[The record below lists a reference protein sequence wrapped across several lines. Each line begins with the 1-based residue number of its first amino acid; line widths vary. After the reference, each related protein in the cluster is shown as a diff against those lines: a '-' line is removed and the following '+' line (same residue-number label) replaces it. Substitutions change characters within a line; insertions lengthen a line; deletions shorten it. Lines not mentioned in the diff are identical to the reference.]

1 MMVGIVIVA
10 HSAKLAAGVRE
21 LAQQMVQGEVKI
33 ALAAGIDDPEN
44 PFGTDAVRVC
54 EAIESVYSDKGV
66 VVLMDLG
73 SALMSAE
80 MALEFLP
87 EEKRDRVRLCE
98 APLVE
103 GALAAAVRAAAGASL
118 EQVMAE
124 ARGSLAAKAAQL
136 SDFPNPSP
144 TLPVNGEGED
154 FGQQALEIRLT
165 VGNLLGIHARPAAK
179 FAATACR
186 FESEIAVRNLTRN
199 SEPVNAKS
207 INQVAT
213 LGVRRGHEIGIAAEG
228 SDADQALAAL
238 QQLVEANF
246 GEAPASEHQSQPPLF
261 KGGQGGIE
269 ETGVGSESLKLTGI
283 PASHHPHPPKR
294 EEGESGRAVGYG
306 ASKASHHQSQP
317 PLFKGGQGGIEETGV
332 RGEGFQLTG
341 IPASPGIAI
350 GRAVWSRPAVLE
362 VPTRQAD
369 NPESEWQ
376 QLLLAIQTAQKE
388 IQALR
393 RQTACQVG
401 EEEASI
407 FDAHL
412 LCLSDPAVLKV
423 ARQQIFEQRLSVAVA
438 WQTVVSEMVA
448 VYRALDDPYLQE
460 RSADVL
466 DVGQR
471 VLRLLIGEM
480 PAAPPAIASETDVLL
495 LSQVGYLSHK
505 GETGAILVAADLTP
519 SEVAQLDPTKVW
531 GICTSTGSATSHS
544 AILAKSL
551 GIPAVFGVGAELSRI
566 EDGTPLAL
574 DGGTGS
580 LWASPD
586 DARVR
591 ELQAKQGRGATAQHT
606 AKKAALQPA
615 ITQDGRKVKV
625 MANIFGVADA
635 KIAAG
640 AGAQGVGLLRSE
652 FLYLERTQAPAEEE
666 QLQVYE
672 AIAEI
677 LGTRPLT
684 VRTLD
689 AGGDKPIPYLN
700 LEQEANPFLGWRGI
714 RLLLDCPDLLKT
726 QLRAILR
733 ASAGHA
739 IKVMFPTIASVREIR
754 AAKEILAA
762 AREQL
767 RSAGIPFDEKMEV
780 GIMVEVPAAVAMAD
794 RLAAEVDFFSIGTND
809 LSQYMMAADRTN
821 AKVATLADAFEP
833 AVLRMIQQTVRA
845 AHSAGIWV
853 GVCGEL
859 ASHPEATPILVGLGV
874 DELSVNAPAI
884 AEVKAA
890 ISRLTVAEAEAIASA
905 VLQLDSAEAVR
916 EHVAAQLGGE

>member
-1 MMVGIVIVA
+1 MVGIVIVA

-54 EAIESVYSDKGV
+54 EAISSVYSDAGV

-103 GALAAAVRAAAGASL
+103 GALAAAVVAAAGASL

-154 FGQQALEIRLT
+154 FGLQALEIRLT

-179 FAATACR
+179 FAATAGR

-207 INQVAT
+207 INLVAT

-246 GEAPASEHQSQPPLF
+246 SEA
-261 KGGQGGIE
+261 
-269 ETGVGSESLKLTGI
+269 
-283 PASHHPHPPKR
+283 PASHHPHPPAPESKKG
-294 EEGESGRAVGYG
+294 EGDKEGEATLLSPAVG
-306 ASKASHHQSQP
+306 
-317 PLFKGGQGGIEETGV
+317 LGV
-332 RGEGFQLTG
+332 GGEGFQLTGIRASHHPHPPAPSPFLGKGEKPGEATLLSPAVGVGGEGFKLTG

-350 GRAVWSRPAVLE
+350 GRAVWYCPAVLE

-376 QLLLAIQTAQKE
+376 QLLLAIQTAQME

-423 ARQQIFEQRLSVAVA
+423 ARQQIFELRLSVAVA

-480 PAAPPAIASETDVLL
+480 PAAPPVMTGETPLL
-495 LSQVGYLSHK
+495 RLSHK

-519 SEVAQLDPTKVW
+519 SEVAQLDPTKVS

-566 EDGTPLAL
+566 EDGTQLAL
-574 DGGTGS
+574 DGHTGS

-591 ELQAKQGRGATAQHT
+591 ELQAKLARDATAQHA
-606 AKKAALQPA
+606 AKTAALQPA

-640 AGAQGVGLLRSE
+640 AGAEGVGLLRSE
-652 FLYLERTQAPAEEE
+652 FLYLERSQAPGEED

-733 ASAGHA
+733 ASAGHS

-780 GIMVEVPAAVAMAD
+780 GIMVEVPAAVAVAD
-794 RLAAEVDFFSIGTND
+794 RLAVEVDFFSIGTND

-833 AVLRMIQQTVRA
+833 AVLRMIQQTVQA
-845 AHSAGIWV
+845 AHNAGIWV

-874 DELSVNAPAI
+874 DELSVNALVI

-890 ISRLTVAEAEAIASA
+890 ISRLTVAEAEAIAGA

>member
-54 EAIESVYSDKGV
+54 EAIESVYSDQGV

-73 SALMSAE
+73 SALISAE

-87 EEKRDRVRLCE
+87 SEKRHRVRLCE

-103 GALAAAVRAAAGASL
+103 GALAAAVVAGGGASL
-118 EQVMAE
+118 EQVIAE
-124 ARGSLAAKAAQL
+124 ARNSLAAKAAQL
-136 SDFPNPSP
+136 SNPP
-144 TLPVNGEGED
+144 AETGESSGGWQP
-154 FGQQALEIRLT
+154 GQHTKEIRLT

-207 INQVAT
+207 INLVAT
-213 LGVRRGHEIGIAAEG
+213 LGVRRGHQIGIAAEG
-228 SDADQALAAL
+228 SDADVALAAL

-246 GEAPASEHQSQPPLF
+246 SEAPR
-261 KGGQGGIE
+261 
-269 ETGVGSESLKLTGI
+269 
-283 PASHHPHPPKR
+283 HPHPPAPSPKMG
-294 EEGESGRAVGYG
+294 EGEKEGEATLLPPAAGVAVG
-306 ASKASHHQSQP
+306 
-317 PLFKGGQGGIEETGV
+317 
-332 RGEGFQLTG
+332 GEGNELTG

-350 GRAVWSRPAVLE
+350 GWAVWYRPEVLE

-369 NPESEWQ
+369 CPESEWQ
-376 QLLLAIQTAQKE
+376 HLLLAIQTAQKE
-388 IQALR
+388 IQGLR
-393 RQTACQVG
+393 QQTARQMG

-412 LCLSDPAVLKV
+412 LCLSDPAVLNV
-423 ARQQIFEQRLSVAVA
+423 ARQQIFQLRLSAAVG

-471 VLRLLIGEM
+471 VLRLLIGDM
-480 PAAPPAIASETDVLL
+480 PAAPGAIAGETPVLR
-495 LSQVGYLSHK
+495 LSPVGYLSHK
-505 GETGAILVAADLTP
+505 GETGAILVAAELTP
-519 SEVAQLDPTKVW
+519 SEVAQLDPTKVS
-531 GICTSTGSATSHS
+531 GICTGKGSATSHS

-574 DGGTGS
+574 DGGSGC
-580 LWASPD
+580 LWACPD
-586 DARVR
+586 DAQVR
-591 ELQAKQGRGATAQHT
+591 ELQAKLGGSATAGHKT
-606 AKKAALQPA
+606 AALQPA

-640 AGAQGVGLLRSE
+640 AGAEGVGLLRSE
-652 FLYLERTQAPAEEE
+652 FLYLERTQAPGEEE

-714 RLLLDCPDLLKT
+714 RFLLDCPDLLKT

-780 GIMVEVPAAVAMAD
+780 GIMVEVPAAVAVAD

-833 AVLRMIQQTVRA
+833 AVLRMIQQTVQA
-845 AHSAGIWV
+845 AHKAGIWV

-884 AEVKAA
+884 PEVKAA
-890 ISRLTVAEAEAIASA
+890 ISRLTVAEAEAIAGA

-916 EHVAAQLGGE
+916 ECVAAHLGGDY

>member
-1 MMVGIVIVA
+1 MVGIVIVA

-54 EAIESVYSDKGV
+54 EAIESVYSDAGV
-66 VVLMDLG
+66 LVLMDLG

-103 GALAAAVRAAAGASL
+103 GALAAAVVAAAGASL

-154 FGQQALEIRLT
+154 FGLQALEIRLT

-179 FAATACR
+179 FAATAGR

-199 SEPVNAKS
+199 SELVNAKS
-207 INQVAT
+207 INLVAT

-246 GEAPASEHQSQPPLF
+246 SEAPASHHQSQPPLF
-261 KGGQGGIE
+261 KGGQGGSE
-269 ETGVGSESLKLTGI
+269 QTGVRGESLNLTGI

-317 PLFKGGQGGIEETGV
+317 PLFKGGQGGSEETGV
-332 RGEGFQLTG
+332 RGESLKLTG

-350 GRAVWSRPAVLE
+350 GRAVWYCPAVLE

-376 QLLLAIQTAQKE
+376 QLLLAIQTAQME

-423 ARQQIFEQRLSVAVA
+423 ARQQIFELRLSVAVA

-480 PAAPPAIASETDVLL
+480 PAAPPVMTGVSPVLR
-495 LSQVGYLSHK
+495 LSHK

-519 SEVAQLDPTKVW
+519 SEMAQLDPTKVS

-566 EDGTPLAL
+566 EDGTQLAL
-574 DGGTGS
+574 DGHTGS

-591 ELQAKQGRGATAQHT
+591 ELQAKLARDATAQHA
-606 AKKAALQPA
+606 AKTAALQPA

-640 AGAQGVGLLRSE
+640 AGAEGVGLLRSE
-652 FLYLERTQAPAEEE
+652 FLYLERSQAPAEED

-733 ASAGHA
+733 ASAGHS

-780 GIMVEVPAAVAMAD
+780 GIMVEVPAAVAVAD

-833 AVLRMIQQTVRA
+833 AVLRMIQQTVQA
-845 AHSAGIWV
+845 AHKAGIWV

-884 AEVKAA
+884 VEVKAA

-916 EHVAAQLGGE
+916 EYVAAQLGVNVGGE

>member
-1 MMVGIVIVA
+1 MVSIVIVA
-10 HSAKLAAGVRE
+10 HSAKLAAAVRE
-21 LAQQMVQGEVKI
+21 LAEQMVQGGVKI

-54 EAIESVYSDKGV
+54 EAIESVYSDRGV

-87 EEKRDRVRLCE
+87 SEKRDRVRLCE

-103 GALAAAVRAAAGASL
+103 GALAAAVVAGAGASL

-124 ARGSLAAKAAQL
+124 ARNSLAAKAAQL
-136 SDFPNPSP
+136 SNPRAE
-144 TLPVNGEGED
+144 EGESSGVPQP
-154 FGQQALEIRLT
+154 GQHIKEIRLS

-179 FAATACR
+179 FAATASR
-186 FESEIAVRNLTRN
+186 FECEIAVRNLTCA
-199 SEPVNAKS
+199 SPPVNAKS

-213 LGVRRGHEIGIAAEG
+213 LGVRRGHEISIAAEG
-228 SDADQALAAL
+228 AEADEALAAL

-246 GEAPASEHQSQPPLF
+246 GEAPASHHQSEPPLF

-269 ETGVGSESLKLTGI
+269 ETG
-283 PASHHPHPPKR
+283 
-294 EEGESGRAVGYG
+294 
-306 ASKASHHQSQP
+306 
-317 PLFKGGQGGIEETGV
+317 GG
-332 RGEGFQLTG
+332 GEGFQLTG
-341 IPASPGIAI
+341 IGASPGVAI
-350 GRAVWSRPAVLE
+350 GRAVWYRPAVLE
-362 VPTRQAD
+362 VAAGPAD
-369 NPESEWQ
+369 SPEGEWQ
-376 QLLLAIQTAQKE
+376 QLVQAIQTAQME

-393 RQTACQVG
+393 RQTASQMG

-423 ARQQIFEQRLSVAVA
+423 ARQQIFQQRLSAAVA

-471 VLRLLIGEM
+471 VLRLLIGGEV
-480 PAAPPAIASETDVLL
+480 PAAPPAIAGSSAGAGALTTPVLR
-495 LSQVGYLSHK
+495 LSHK
-505 GETGAILVAADLTP
+505 GEAGAILVAVELTP
-519 SEVAQLDPTKVW
+519 SEVAQLDPISVS
-531 GICTSTGSATSHS
+531 GLCTGKGSATSHS

-551 GIPAVFGVGAELSRI
+551 GIPAVFGVGTELSRI

-586 DARVR
+586 EARVR
-591 ELQAKQGRGATAQHT
+591 ELQAKQGRGATAQHAVRT
-606 AKKAALQPA
+606 AAKQPA
-615 ITQDGRKVKV
+615 LTRDGRKVKV

-640 AGAQGVGLLRSE
+640 AGAEGVGLLRSE
-652 FLYLERTQAPAEEE
+652 FLYLERAQAPGEEE
-666 QLQVYE
+666 QLQVYQ

-689 AGGDKPIPYLN
+689 AGGDKPLPYLN

-733 ASAGHA
+733 ASAGHE

-762 AREQL
+762 VRVEL
-767 RSAGIPFDEKMEV
+767 GSAGIPFDEKMEV
-780 GIMVEVPAAVAMAD
+780 GMMVEVPAAVAVAD

-809 LSQYMMAADRTN
+809 LSQYVMAADRTN
-821 AKVATLADAFEP
+821 PKVATLADAFEP

-874 DELSVNAPAI
+874 DELSVSAPAI
-884 AEVKAA
+884 PEVKAA
-890 ISRLTVAEAEAIASA
+890 ISRLAVAEAEAIAGA

-916 EHVAAQLGGE
+916 QYVAAQLGGE